1 MKVQLLIILA
11 VLLSSLL
18 TISQRA
24 NAKEVSQ
31 LRWIEPSIEQRFC
44 EVSVPD
50 QDFGSDKSLLLAYR
64 DHNLLNDTLINPYI
78 SPVEISSN
86 YDINQ
91 TEPRAPPVS

>member
-18 TISQRA
+18 TITQRA

-31 LRWIEPSIEQRFC
+31 LRWIEPSLEQRFC

-50 QDFGSDKSLLLAYR
+50 QDSGSDKSLLLAYR
-64 DHNLLNDTLINPYI
+64 DSNVLDNTLLNQYI
-78 SPVEISSN
+78 PPVEISSN
-86 YDINQ
+86 YDINK